1 MSNQPANDTDVT
13 SRNRFMVPAFALA
26 TAAIVTTEFIVIGL
40 LPLLAGDL
48 DVTLGEAG
56 WLVSAFAISA
66 AIAGPAVTL
75 VAGRWPPRVFLTL
88 SAILFG
94 LCNLTAAIFPS
105 FTVLLAM
112 RAIQGSLLTPFV
124 GIASAAA
131 AARAGERRTGEAIG
145 QVNMGT
151 VIGIVVIVPAMVSLA
166 EMAGWQAA
174 HAVLGA
180 FTILAA
186 AMVAVNTPGGQMTP
200 PATFVQQAD
209 ILRRPDFLGHLLLST
224 LLFTAM
230 FTAYSY
236 IAAYLE
242 AIIGLSGTD
251 VAFALFGFGVAGI
264 GGNWLASR
272 LVDRDPTALTLIVA
286 LIIALTT
293 AGLSI
298 AATHWVIAT
307 LIMGLWGAAHMAAF
321 VACQVRVMFA
331 GRDAPAFGGALNISV
346 CNLGIAAGAIWGG
359 WFISWFGLA
368 MIGWASAMVGIAA
381 LVTAWMLWR
390 LSLRLHLS
398 RASAEKPY
406 CPSG

>member
-1 MSNQPANDTDVT
+1 MSSKPTIHTDAT

-56 WLVSAFAISA
+56 WLVSVFAISA
-66 AIAGPAVTL
+66 AVAGPALTL
-75 VAGRWPPRVFLTL
+75 IAGRWSPRTFLTL
-88 SAILFG
+88 SAIVFG
-94 LCNLTAAIFPS
+94 LCNLIAAIFPS
-105 FTVLLAM
+105 FTVLLVM

-124 GIASAAA
+124 SIASATAA
-131 AARAGERRTGEAIG
+131 AGASEQRTGQAIG

-166 EMAGWQAA
+166 EMASWQVVL
-174 HAVLGA
+174 AVLGA

-186 AMVAVNTPGGQMTP
+186 GMVAANTPGGQMTSP
-200 PATFVQQAD
+200 PSFVQQTD
-209 ILRRPDFLGHLLLST
+209 IMRRPDFLAHLLLST

-230 FTAYSY
+230 FAAYSY

-242 AIIGLSGTD
+242 VIIGLSGAD
-251 VAFALFGFGVAGI
+251 VAFALFGFGLAGI

-272 LVDRDPTALTLIVA
+272 FVDRDPTALTLVVA
-286 LIIALTT
+286 LLITLTT

-298 AATHWVIAT
+298 ATTHWIIAT
-307 LIMGLWGAAHMAAF
+307 LILGFWGAAHMAAF

-331 GRDAPAFGGALNISV
+331 GRDAPAFAGALNISV

-359 WFISWFGLA
+359 WFISRFGLA

-381 LVTAWMLWR
+381 LATAWMLWR
-390 LSLRLHLS
+390 LSPRLTLS
-398 RASAEKPY
+398 RAAPEKAY

>member
-1 MSNQPANDTDVT
+1 MSIQPAKPTDEMQKK
-13 SRNRFMVPAFALA
+13 RFMVPAFALA

-40 LPLLAGDL
+40 LPLLAGDFG
-48 DVTLGEAG
+48 VTLGQAA
-56 WLVSAFAISA
+56 WLVSTFAISA
-66 AIAGPAVTL
+66 AVAGPAVTL
-75 VAGRWPPRVFLTL
+75 VAGRWPPRAFLTL

-94 LCNLTAAIFPS
+94 LCNLIAAIFPS
-105 FTVLLAM
+105 FTVLLVM

-124 GIASAAA
+124 SIASASAAA
-131 AARAGERRTGEAIG
+131 GAGERRAGQAIG

-151 VIGIVVIVPAMVSLA
+151 VIGVVVVVPAMVSLA

-186 AMVAVNTPGGQMTP
+186 AMVAANTPGGQMTS

-230 FTAYSY
+230 FAAYSY

-242 AIIGLSGTD
+242 TIIGLSGPD
-251 VAFALFGFGVAGI
+251 VAFALFGFGVTGI

-272 LVDRDPTALTLIVA
+272 VVDRDPTGLTVVVA

-298 AATHWVIAT
+298 VTTHWIIAT

-331 GRDAPAFGGALNISV
+331 GRDAPAFAGALNISV

-368 MIGWASAMVGIAA
+368 MIGWASAMVGLAA
-381 LVTAWMLWR
+381 LATAWMLWR
-390 LSLRLHLS
+390 LSPRLHLS
-398 RASAEKPY
+398 RAASKNAY